1 METRRF
7 QEWKY
12 RHFCNYLKY
21 PDSGYWIW
29 IRSSAHASVIHSFG
43 KTVSAVWMDL
53 VSKQETKITKGKW
66 KKCFVLGWNEG
77 QHQMRIKKR
86 ALQHPTSA
94 MLSPQY
100 RQDWQMITSE
110 LMTEVF
116 AEEKKS
122 PLYMALKI
130 QPWRRWLYPDCNLLL
145 KSKYARNAK
154 WWGWFRRNPLKDLQL
169 FLQKKKENRMRMEG
183 VFTNTKPFSFP
194 VHQQRSGKR
203 NVKHSLAGQE
213 SFKMQRV
220 H

>member
-29 IRSSAHASVIHSFG
+29 IRSSARASVIHSFG
-43 KTVSAVWMDL
+43 KTVSAAWMGL

-86 ALQHPTSA
+86 ALQHPRSA

-110 LMTEVF
+110 LTTEVF
-116 AEEKKS
+116 AEEKNH
-122 PLYMALKI
+122 PFI
-130 QPWRRWLYPDCNLLL
+130 WHL
-145 KSKYARNAK
+145 KSSREEGDFTQTVTYSWKANMPGMQSDEDGFAETLSKISSFFSKRKRKTEWEWKA
-154 WWGWFRRNPLKDLQL
+154 FSQTQSHLAFL
-169 FLQKKKENRMRMEG
+169 FISREVVKGMR
-183 VFTNTKPFSFP
+183 SI
-194 VHQQRSGKR
+194 H
-203 NVKHSLAGQE
+203 
-213 SFKMQRV
+213 
-220 H
+220 